1 MRFYC
6 DKQSIT
12 QAVSAVSKATV
23 AKSTLKAI
31 EGVLMKL
38 NGNNLLLTGFN
49 LEIGIRTNIQVKG
62 DEDGEIV
69 LNARL
74 LGEILR
80 KMPDGDIML
89 SSNDRFLT
97 EINGNEVLYTI
108 IGTDPSEFP
117 ELPELYDYESIKISH
132 PILKSLINQTV
143 FAASTDENRPVLNG
157 AKFDINEGLLTV
169 SALDGYR
176 LAIRKQK
183 IEADSNYS
191 FVVPSK
197 TLGEISRL
205 LSDDSELEAVISIGK
220 KHIIFKINDYT
231 VISRLLEG
239 DFLDYSSSLSKEATT
254 QVKISTRAFINSL
267 DRTSLLINENTI
279 TPVRCNFAD
288 DKLNISCITAL
299 GKIYDSIPVK
309 ISGTPLEIGFNNKY
323 LTDALKASET
333 DEVLLK
339 ISGPLSPMKIV
350 PLEGE
355 DFLFLVLPMRL

>member
-6 DKQSIT
+6 DKQIIAA
-12 QAVSAVSKATV
+12 AVFTVSKATV
-23 AKSTLKAI
+23 SKSTLKAI
-31 EGVLMKL
+31 EGVHIKL
-38 NGNNLLLTGFN
+38 TGNNLQLTGFN

-62 DEDGEIV
+62 DDEGEIV

-74 LGEILR
+74 FGEILR
-80 KMPDGDIML
+80 KMPDGEIML

-97 EINGNEVLYTI
+97 EINGSEVLYTI
-108 IGTDPSEFP
+108 IGTDPAEFP
-117 ELPELYDYESIKISH
+117 ALPELYDYESIKMEQ
-132 PILKSLINQTV
+132 PILKSIINQTI
-143 FAASTDENRPVLNG
+143 FAASTDQNRPVLNG

-176 LAIRKQK
+176 LAVRKQK
-183 IEADSNYS
+183 IEAEGNYS

-197 TLGEISRL
+197 TLNEISKL
-205 LSDDSELEAVISIGK
+205 LSDDDEFEVQLSIGK
-220 KHIIFKINDYT
+220 KHIIFKINDYII
-231 VISRLLEG
+231 ISRLLEG
-239 DFLDYSSSLSKEATT
+239 DFLDYAASLQKEATT
-254 QVKISTRAFINSL
+254 QIKISVRAFINSL

-299 GKIYDSIPVK
+299 GKIYDAIPVK
-309 ISGTPLEIGFNNKY
+309 ISGAPLEIGFNNRF

-350 PLEGE
+350 PLDGDE
-355 DFLFLVLPMRL
+355 FLFLVLPMRL